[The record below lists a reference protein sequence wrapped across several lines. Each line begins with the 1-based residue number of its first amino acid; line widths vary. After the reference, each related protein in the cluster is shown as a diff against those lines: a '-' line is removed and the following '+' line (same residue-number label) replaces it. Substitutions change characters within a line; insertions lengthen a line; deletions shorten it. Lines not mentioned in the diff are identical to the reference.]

1 MHTHDNTP
9 TPAPETAERDPY
21 EKVLLQAV
29 VLRKLNGIHKEFKDS
44 ITRDMEPGD
53 KRTVKNA
60 QGLELGSVSKSAPG
74 MKAVCTDS
82 AVLLAMAEE
91 QGREIVDGLPSPSD
105 PRHEEII
112 RLLMELGR
120 TDLLESAVVKEDADE
135 IAAKVLEDWQ
145 ITGDLPAG
153 WEIREAST
161 SRMSI
166 TPKRT
171 KAARAAI
178 DRLVQ
183 STGAIL
189 EITDG
194 KDS

>member
-1 MHTHDNTP
+1 MHTHDNTT
-9 TPAPETAERDPY
+9 TPALETAERDPY

-91 QGREIVDGLPSPSD
+91 QGREIVDGLPAPSD

-145 ITGDLPAG
+145 ISGQLPTG
-153 WEIREAST
+153 WEIKEAS
-161 SRMSI
+161 SPRVAINS
-166 TPKRT
+166 KRSN
-171 KAARAAI
+171 AARAAI
-178 DRLVQ
+178 DHLVKEAG
-183 STGAIL
+183 TVLAL
-189 EITDG
+189 EAG
-194 KDS
+194 EK

>member
-1 MHTHDNTP
+1 MHKHDNTP
-9 TPAPETAERDPY
+9 APALETTERDPY

-29 VLRKLNGIHKEFKDS
+29 VLRRLNGIHKEFKDS
-44 ITRDMEPGD
+44 ITRDMDPGD

-112 RLLMELGR
+112 LLLMELGR

-145 ITGDLPAG
+145 ISGQLPTG
-153 WEIREAST
+153 WEIKEAS
-161 SRMSI
+161 SPRVAINS
-166 TPKRT
+166 KRSN
-171 KAARAAI
+171 AARAAI
-178 DRLVQ
+178 DHLVKEAG
-183 STGAIL
+183 TVLAL
-189 EITDG
+189 EAG
-194 KDS
+194 EK

>member
-1 MHTHDNTP
+1 MHEHDNTP
-9 TPAPETAERDPY
+9 MSAHETTERDPY
-21 EKVLLQAV
+21 EKALLQAV
-29 VLRKLNGIHKEFKDS
+29 VLKRLNGIHKEFKDS

-91 QGREIVDGLPSPSD
+91 QGREIVDGLPAPSD

-112 RLLMELGR
+112 SLLMELGR
-120 TDLLESAVVKEDADE
+120 TDLLESAVVKEDADT

-145 ITGDLPAG
+145 ISGQLPTG
-153 WEIREAST
+153 WEIKEAS
-161 SRMSI
+161 SPRVAINS
-166 TPKRT
+166 KRSN
-171 KAARAAI
+171 AARAAI
-178 DRLVQ
+178 DHLVKEAG
-183 STGAIL
+183 TVLAL
-189 EITDG
+189 EAG
-194 KDS
+194 EK

>member
-1 MHTHDNTP
+1 MHTHDNTT
-9 TPAPETAERDPY
+9 TPALETAERDPY

-53 KRTVKNA
+53 RRTVKNA

-74 MKAVCTDS
+74 MKAVCTDG
-82 AVLLAMAEE
+82 AVLLAMADE

-145 ITGDLPAG
+145 ISGQLPTG
-153 WEIREAST
+153 WEIKEAS
-161 SRMSI
+161 SPRVAINS
-166 TPKRT
+166 KRSN
-171 KAARAAI
+171 AARAAI
-178 DRLVQ
+178 DHLVKEAG
-183 STGAIL
+183 TVLAL
-189 EITDG
+189 EAG
-194 KDS
+194 EK

>member
-1 MHTHDNTP
+1 MHEHDNTP
-9 TPAPETAERDPY
+9 VSAHETTERDPY

-44 ITRDMEPGD
+44 ITREMEPGD

-82 AVLLAMAEE
+82 AVLLAMAED
-91 QGREIVDGLPSPSD
+91 QGREIVDGLPAPSD

-120 TDLLESAVVKEDADE
+120 TDLLESAVVKEDADA
-135 IAAKVLEDWQ
+135 IAAQVLEDWQ
-145 ITGDLPAG
+145 ISGQLPTG
-153 WEIREAST
+153 WEIKEAS
-161 SRMSI
+161 SPRVAINS
-166 TPKRT
+166 KRSN
-171 KAARAAI
+171 AARAAI
-178 DRLVQ
+178 DHLVKEAG
-183 STGAIL
+183 TVLAL
-189 EITDG
+189 EAG
-194 KDS
+194 EK

>member
-1 MHTHDNTP
+1 MHEHGNTP
-9 TPAPETAERDPY
+9 VSAHETTERDPY

-44 ITRDMEPGD
+44 ITHDMEPGD

-74 MKAVCTDS
+74 KKAVCTDN

-91 QGREIVDGLPSPSD
+91 QGCEIVDGLPAPSD
-105 PRHEEII
+105 PRHEEVI

-120 TDLLESAVVKEDADE
+120 TDLLESAVVKEDADA

-145 ITGDLPAG
+145 ISGQLPTG
-153 WEIREAST
+153 WEIKEAS
-161 SRMSI
+161 SPRVAINS
-166 TPKRT
+166 KRSN
-171 KAARAAI
+171 AARAAI
-178 DRLVQ
+178 DHLVKEAG
-183 STGAIL
+183 TVLAL
-189 EITDG
+189 EAG
-194 KDS
+194 EK

>member
-1 MHTHDNTP
+1 MQIHDNTP
-9 TPAPETAERDPY
+9 TPALETTERDPY

-91 QGREIVDGLPSPSD
+91 QGREIVDGLPAPSD

-112 RLLMELGR
+112 RLLMGLGL
-120 TDLLESAVVKEDADE
+120 TNLLEPAVVKEDADE

-145 ITGDLPAG
+145 ISGHLPTG
-153 WEIREAST
+153 WEIKEAS
-161 SRMSI
+161 SPRVAINS
-166 TPKRT
+166 KRSN
-171 KAARAAI
+171 AARAAI
-178 DRLVQ
+178 DHLVKEAG
-183 STGAIL
+183 TVLAL
-189 EITDG
+189 EAG
-194 KDS
+194 EK

>member
-1 MHTHDNTP
+1 MHKHDNTP
-9 TPAPETAERDPY
+9 APALETTERDPY

-91 QGREIVDGLPSPSD
+91 QGREIVDGLPAPSD
-105 PRHEEII
+105 PRHGEII
-112 RLLMELGR
+112 SLLMELGR
-120 TDLLESAVVKEDADE
+120 TDLLESAVVKEDADA
-135 IAAKVLEDWQ
+135 IAERVLEDWQ

-166 TPKRT
+166 IPKRT